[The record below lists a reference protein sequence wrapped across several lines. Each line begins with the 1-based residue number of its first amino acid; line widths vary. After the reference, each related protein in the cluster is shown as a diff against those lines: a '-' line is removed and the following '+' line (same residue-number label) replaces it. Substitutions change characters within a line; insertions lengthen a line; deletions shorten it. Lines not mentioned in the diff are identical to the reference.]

1 MKLNQLTES
10 RKNEYGRP
18 LPETGYQYK
27 KVEIF
32 RAVDAD
38 QDYFLPEDYVTRLKK
53 FAVGHAD
60 HNVVTQETPQKVL
73 RAIVNASDVYE
84 ATNAGEYFYDG
95 KKIKG
100 KVIYE
105 VDSY

>member
-1 MKLNQLTES
+1 MKLEQLFES
-10 RKNEYGRP
+10 RQKQYGRP

-32 RAVDAD
+32 RALDANE
-38 QDYFLPEDYVTRLKK
+38 DYFLPEDYVTRLKK

-60 HNVVTQETPQKVL
+60 HNVVVLETPQKVI

-95 KKIKG
+95 KKVKG
-100 KVIYE
+100 RVIYE
-105 VDSY
+105 TD